1 MIWQNGKADGESCWS
16 AQWRR
21 VWDSHG
27 GWEHW
32 TGDRQ
37 IQMLEGEVEMP
48 DSTLDWKDEEDTG
61 GKFMSLSSLV
71 SWEKW
76 EAIKEMIS
84 GWRQDAPL
92 GYAEM
97 GRLGDF

>member
-1 MIWQNGKADGESCWS
+1 M
-16 AQWRR
+16 
-21 VWDSHG
+21 WDSHG

-71 SWEKW
+71 S
-76 EAIKEMIS
+76 
-84 GWRQDAPL
+84 
-92 GYAEM
+92 
-97 GRLGDF
+97 